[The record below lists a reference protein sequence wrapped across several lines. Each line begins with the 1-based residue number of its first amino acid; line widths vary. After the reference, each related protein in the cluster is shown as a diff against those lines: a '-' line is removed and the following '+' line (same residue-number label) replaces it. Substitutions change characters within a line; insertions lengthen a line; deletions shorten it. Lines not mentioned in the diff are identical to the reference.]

1 MAFDNIGFS
10 KDDDWVPPLAVP
22 SPQAT
27 LADAATDR
35 KRPAP
40 PKKPTKRG
48 SLFRGPSER
57 KKDKESKLEQEV
69 SPGSQAAA
77 SLSEGN
83 TTLGTPVLS
92 EPVKVKYLLCADCD
106 CGPLGYTVLP
116 ASLQGGKFAQ
126 EVGKTLEGQQ
136 PSSDSQQ
143 QEPPVY
149 LIAAD
154 RVRYR
159 FVKS

>member
-1 MAFDNIGFS
+1 MAFENIGFS
-10 KDDDWVPPLAVP
+10 KDDDWVPPPPPP
-22 SPQAT
+22 SPKAT
-27 LADAATDR
+27 MNDGSD
-35 KRPAP
+35 KRPEP
-40 PKKPTKRG
+40 RKKPTKRA
-48 SLFRGPSER
+48 SLFRRNSEK
-57 KKDKESKLEQEV
+57 KKDRETRLETELSL

-83 TTLGTPVLS
+83 STLGTPANT

-116 ASLQGGKFAQ
+116 PSLQGAKFAE
-126 EVGKTLEGQQ
+126 EVGKTLEGQ
-136 PSSDSQQ
+136 DSQKL

-159 FVKS
+159 FIKS